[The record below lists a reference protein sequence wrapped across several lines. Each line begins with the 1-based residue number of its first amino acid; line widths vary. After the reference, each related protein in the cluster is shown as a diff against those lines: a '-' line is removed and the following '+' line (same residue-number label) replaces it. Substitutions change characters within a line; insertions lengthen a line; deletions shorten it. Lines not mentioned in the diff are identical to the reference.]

1 MKTSYQQYNS
11 SIMPAICV
19 FARKGVE
26 FEAAFRLI
34 MEDVKRR
41 DPEWANV
48 ASMERRVALKKA
60 STCLCRMSLSWI
72 GWLPVLQPLRMG
84 RQRPCGK

>member
-11 SIMPAICV
+11 SIMPAIRV

-34 MEDVKRR
+34 MEDVIAARSGVGKCGHYGS
-41 DPEWANV
+41 A
-48 ASMERRVALKKA
+48 
-60 STCLCRMSLSWI
+60 
-72 GWLPVLQPLRMG
+72 GLR
-84 RQRPCGK
+84 